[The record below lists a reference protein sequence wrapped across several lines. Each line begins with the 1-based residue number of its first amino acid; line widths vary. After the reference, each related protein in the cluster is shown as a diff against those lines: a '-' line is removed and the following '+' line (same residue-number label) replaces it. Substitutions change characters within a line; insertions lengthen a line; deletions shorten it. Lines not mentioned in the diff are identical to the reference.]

1 MSYIPPHQRKEQ
13 TQNEI
18 IEEGIKAVSEGSD
31 HHFPQLGRNGAKEKS
46 TQWEQLRIESQIRER
61 VEARM
66 AEHFENKRKEEQVTY
81 ATLRRI
87 VPRQTYVAREEEKE
101 PTSAPELV
109 DNPEDE
115 WIEVKKKTRKSK
127 KKVTND
133 SDSEDVDVQNLID
146 NEESS
151 WN

>member
-1 MSYIPPHQRKEQ
+1 MSYVPPHQRKEQ
-13 TQNEI
+13 TQSEI
-18 IEEGIKAVSEGSD
+18 IEERIKAVSEGSD
-31 HHFPQLGRNGAKEKS
+31 RDFPQLGRNGLQEKS

-66 AEHFENKRKEEQVTY
+66 AEQFESKRREEQVTY

-87 VPRQTYVAREEEKE
+87 VPRQIYVAHEEEDK
-101 PTSAPELV
+101 PERASQVPV
-109 DNPEDE
+109 DPEDE
-115 WIEVKKKTRKSK
+115 WIEVKPKTRKSK
-127 KKVTND
+127 KKVVHD

-146 NEESS
+146 NEDST